1 MNPFHSPENKPAP
14 PAGRAPCFFSASIE
28 PFSAMVLEMN
38 GAPLGLGTVTH
49 RLTLDG
55 RLTGYRV
62 ELANGAR
69 LTVAPC
75 QIFHADNIAAPRVA
89 AWGAFLAQR
98 AAASSSPPDAA

>member
-1 MNPFHSPENKPAP
+1 V
-14 PAGRAPCFFSASIE
+14 PCFFSASIE

-49 RLTLDG
+49 RLTLNG

-62 ELANGAR
+62 ELENGTR

-75 QIFHADNIAAPRVA
+75 QIFHAVNVCAPSAGTWRRPALVAPAPSGAA
-89 AWGAFLAQR
+89 
-98 AAASSSPPDAA
+98 

>member
-1 MNPFHSPENKPAP
+1 
-14 PAGRAPCFFSASIE
+14 
-28 PFSAMVLEMN
+28 MVLEMN
-38 GAPLGLGTVTH
+38 GAPLGLGIVTH

-75 QIFHADNIAAPRVA
+75 QIFHAANVCAPSAGIWRRAAPIAPASPGA
-89 AWGAFLAQR
+89 A
-98 AAASSSPPDAA
+98 